1 MKDTMS
7 IKISVMHYMK
17 WTSKRVML
25 PVVFEEFEMIYIF
38 LLLFFLFKRSTLAKI
53 WGLEP
58 PQLRQFLRACYYM
71 VRRKKTFILGTGYLQ
86 TGCLH
91 RNKCKRHRY
100 CKSLQRFIQNL
111 FSLAQQ
117 TSIDL
122 CCHIVNEHGRF
133 SRQFLI

>member
-53 WGLEP
+53 WGAGAP
-58 PQLRQFLRACYYM
+58 PAPPVSTGLL
-71 VRRKKTFILGTGYLQ
+71 LHGT
-86 TGCLH
+86 
-91 RNKCKRHRY
+91 
-100 CKSLQRFIQNL
+100 
-111 FSLAQQ
+111 
-117 TSIDL
+117 
-122 CCHIVNEHGRF
+122 
-133 SRQFLI
+133 